1 MEFWRAAHCNFEL
14 LFAQSSMTPILQ
26 HASFYWTL
34 MLDQRKKIIG
44 EDTVLFEH
52 IWKSGKG
59 FYITVSILGAL
70 VLLAIYAYVTQY
82 RTGLTVTGLSRQIFW
97 GVYITNFV
105 FFIGISHAGTFISA
119 VLRILKA
126 EWRRPISRASEL
138 TTVFILMFGVGS
150 VLIDLGRPDRMLYA
164 IRYANFQSP
173 LLWDVCSI
181 ATYLTVSSLSLYLA
195 LIPDIAMLRDLGGKR
210 EWFYRILSL
219 GWTGT
224 EGQHHRLDKAIGFVS
239 ILVIPVMITVH
250 TVVSFVFAMTIQP
263 LWHSA
268 IFGPYFVVGA
278 IFSGV
283 ASVIV
288 VMAVLRKAYHLEN
301 YIKPIHFNNIGIFLM
316 AMTLLWF
323 YFTFAEYITIVYG
336 NDPVHMSIF
345 WSKFTGKFAPLFWL
359 HFVLCFVIPLPIL
372 AIKKFRTIRGTVIVS
387 ISIVLGMWL
396 ERFVIIVPTLT
407 RQRMPVQG
415 AFYIPTWVEWSILAG
430 CISLF
435 TLLYVLF
442 TKVFPIVPVW
452 EVREGR
458 EKAAATAAA
467 RITSYMPETG
477 APKE

>member
-1 MEFWRAAHCNFEL
+1 MIDPK
-14 LFAQSSMTPILQ
+14 Q
-26 HASFYWTL
+26 
-34 MLDQRKKIIG
+34 KIVGQDAI
-44 EDTVLFEH
+44 LFEH
-52 IWKSGKG
+52 IQKTGKK
-59 FYITVSILGAL
+59 FYITVSILAAL
-70 VLLAIYAYVTQY
+70 VLWGIYAYVTQY
-82 RTGLTVTGLSRQIFW
+82 RTGLAVTGLSRQIFW

-164 IRYANFQSP
+164 IRYAQFRSP

-181 ATYLTVSSLSLYLA
+181 TTYLTVSSICLYLG
-195 LIPDIAMLRDLGGKR
+195 LIPDIALLRDLGGKR
-210 EWFYRILSL
+210 AWFYRVLAL

-224 EGQHHRLDKAIGFVS
+224 EGQHHRLDKAINFMS

-263 LWHSA
+263 MWHSA

-288 VMAVLRKAYHLEN
+288 VMAVLRRVYHLEH
-301 YIKPIHFNNIGIFLM
+301 YIKQIHFNNIGVFLL

-323 YFTFAEYITIVYG
+323 YFTSAEYITVFYG
-336 NDPVHMSIF
+336 NEPVHMEIF
-345 WSKFTGKFAPLFWL
+345 WSKLAGKFAPLFWL
-359 HFVLCFVIPLPIL
+359 HFILCFVIPLPIL
-372 AIKKFRTIRGTVIVS
+372 ALRKTRTIRGTVIAS
-387 ISIVLGMWL
+387 ICIVLGMWL

-407 RQRMPVQG
+407 KQRMSVEQ
-415 AFYIPTWVEWSILAG
+415 AFYMPTWVEWSILAG

-435 TLLYVLF
+435 MLLYALF
-442 TKVFPIVPVW
+442 TKVFPIVPIW
-452 EVREGR
+452 EIREGR
-458 EKAAATAAA
+458 ERAVAVVSE
-467 RITSYMPETG
+467 RIKSYLPDDK
-477 APKE
+477 P

>member
-1 MEFWRAAHCNFEL
+1 
-14 LFAQSSMTPILQ
+14 
-26 HASFYWTL
+26 
-34 MLDQRKKIIG
+34 MLDNKQKIIG
-44 EDTVLFEH
+44 EDAALFQH
-52 IWKSGKG
+52 ILKSGKG
-59 FYITVSILGAL
+59 FYITVSILGVL
-70 VLLAIYAYVTQY
+70 VLWGLYAYITQY
-82 RTGLTVTGLSRQIFW
+82 RNGLTVTGLSRQIFW

-119 VLRILKA
+119 VLRVLKA

-138 TTVFILMFGVGS
+138 TTVFILLFGVGS
-150 VLIDLGRPDRMLYA
+150 VLIDLGRPDRMLYM
-164 IRYANFQSP
+164 IRYAHFRSP

-181 ATYLTVSSLSLYLA
+181 ATYLTVSSLSLYIA
-195 LIPDIAMLRDLGGKR
+195 LIPDIAMLRDVGGKR
-210 EWFYRILSL
+210 EWFYRILAL
-219 GWTGT
+219 GWRGD
-224 EGQHHRLDKAIGFVS
+224 ENQHHRLERAINFIS

-288 VMAVLRKAYHLEN
+288 VMAILRKAYHLEN

-336 NDPVHMSIF
+336 NEPTHMAIF
-345 WSKFTGKFAPLFWL
+345 WSKLTGKFAPLFWL
-359 HFVLCFVIPLPIL
+359 HFVLCFIIPLPIL
-372 AIKKFRTIRGTVIVS
+372 AIKKTRNIRGTVIAS
-387 ISIVLGMWL
+387 ISIILGMWL

-407 RQRMPVQG
+407 RQRMPIEG

-435 TLLYVLF
+435 MLLYTLF
-442 TKVFPIVPVW
+442 TKVFPIVSVW

-458 EKAAATAAA
+458 EKAAATVAT
-467 RITSYMPETG
+467 RITSYMPEIG
-477 APKE
+477 MSDK

>member
-1 MEFWRAAHCNFEL
+1 MIDPK
-14 LFAQSSMTPILQ
+14 Q
-26 HASFYWTL
+26 
-34 MLDQRKKIIG
+34 KIVGQDAI
-44 EDTVLFEH
+44 LFEH
-52 IWKSGKG
+52 IQKTGKK
-59 FYITVSILGAL
+59 FYITVSILAAL
-70 VLLAIYAYVTQY
+70 VLWGIYAYVTQY
-82 RTGLTVTGLSRQIFW
+82 RTGLAVTGLSRQIFW

-164 IRYANFQSP
+164 IRYAHFRSP

-181 ATYLTVSSLSLYLA
+181 TTYLTVSSICLYLG
-195 LIPDIAMLRDLGGKR
+195 LIPDIALLRDLGGKR
-210 EWFYRILSL
+210 AWFYRVLAL

-224 EGQHHRLDKAIGFVS
+224 EGQHHRLDKAINFMS

-263 LWHSA
+263 MWHSA

-288 VMAVLRKAYHLEN
+288 VMAVLRRVYHLEH
-301 YIKPIHFNNIGIFLM
+301 YIKQIHFNNIGVFLL

-323 YFTFAEYITIVYG
+323 YFTSAEYITVFYG
-336 NDPVHMSIF
+336 NEPVHMEIF
-345 WSKFTGKFAPLFWL
+345 WSKLAGKFAPLFWL
-359 HFVLCFVIPLPIL
+359 HFILCFVIPLPIL
-372 AIKKFRTIRGTVIVS
+372 ALRKTRTIRGTVIAS
-387 ISIVLGMWL
+387 ICIVLGMWL

-407 RQRMPVQG
+407 KQRMSVEQ
-415 AFYIPTWVEWSILAG
+415 AFYMPTWVEWSILAG

-435 TLLYVLF
+435 MLLYALF
-442 TKVFPIVPVW
+442 TKVFPIVPIW
-452 EVREGR
+452 EIREGR
-458 EKAAATAAA
+458 ERAVAVVSE
-467 RITSYMPETG
+467 RIKSYLPDDK
-477 APKE
+477 P

>member
-1 MEFWRAAHCNFEL
+1 MIDPK
-14 LFAQSSMTPILQ
+14 Q
-26 HASFYWTL
+26 
-34 MLDQRKKIIG
+34 KIVGQDAI
-44 EDTVLFEH
+44 LFEH
-52 IWKSGKG
+52 IQKTGKK
-59 FYITVSILGAL
+59 FYITVSILAAL
-70 VLLAIYAYVTQY
+70 VLWGIYAYVTQY
-82 RTGLTVTGLSRQIFW
+82 RTGLAVTGLSRQIFW

-164 IRYANFQSP
+164 IRYAHFRSP

-181 ATYLTVSSLSLYLA
+181 TTYLTVSSICLYLG
-195 LIPDIAMLRDLGGKR
+195 LIPDIALLRDLGGKR
-210 EWFYRILSL
+210 AWFYRVLAL

-224 EGQHHRLDKAIGFVS
+224 EGQHHRLDKAINFMS

-250 TVVSFVFAMTIQP
+250 TVVSFVFALTIQP
-263 LWHSA
+263 MWHSA

-288 VMAVLRKAYHLEN
+288 VMAVLRRVYHLEH
-301 YIKPIHFNNIGIFLM
+301 YIKQIHFNNIGVFLL

-323 YFTFAEYITIVYG
+323 YFTSAEYITVFYG
-336 NDPVHMSIF
+336 NEPVHMEIF
-345 WSKFTGKFAPLFWL
+345 WSKLAGKFAPLFWL
-359 HFVLCFVIPLPIL
+359 HFILCFVIPLPIL
-372 AIKKFRTIRGTVIVS
+372 ALRKTRTIRGTVIAS
-387 ISIVLGMWL
+387 ICIVLGMWL

-407 RQRMPVQG
+407 KQRMSVEQ
-415 AFYIPTWVEWSILAG
+415 AFYMPTWVEWSILAG

-435 TLLYVLF
+435 MLLYALF
-442 TKVFPIVPVW
+442 TKVFPIVPIW
-452 EVREGR
+452 EIREGR
-458 EKAAATAAA
+458 ERAVAVVSE
-467 RITSYMPETG
+467 RIKSYLPDDI
-477 APKE
+477 P

>member
-1 MEFWRAAHCNFEL
+1 MIDKR
-14 LFAQSSMTPILQ
+14 Q
-26 HASFYWTL
+26 
-34 MLDQRKKIIG
+34 KIFG
-44 EDTVLFEH
+44 EDAVLFEH
-52 IWKSGKG
+52 IYKTGKG

-70 VLLAIYAYVTQY
+70 VLLGLYAYITQY
-82 RTGLTVTGLSRQIFW
+82 RNGLTVTGLSRQIFW

-119 VLRILKA
+119 VLRVLKA

-138 TTVFILMFGVGS
+138 TTVFILLFGVGS

-164 IRYANFQSP
+164 IRYAHFRSP
-173 LLWDVCSI
+173 LLWDICSI
-181 ATYLTVSSLSLYLA
+181 TTYLTVSSICLYLA
-195 LIPDIAMLRDLGGKR
+195 LIPDIALLRDLGGRR

-224 EGQHHRLDKAIGFVS
+224 ERQHRRLEKAINFMS

-336 NDPVHMSIF
+336 NEPIHMDIF
-345 WSKFTGKFAPLFWL
+345 WSKISGKFAPLFWF
-359 HFVLCFVIPLPIL
+359 HFVLCFIIPLPIL
-372 AIKKFRTIRGTVIVS
+372 AVKKIRTIRNTVVAS

-407 RQRMPVQG
+407 RQRLPVEH
-415 AFYIPTWVEWSILAG
+415 AIYVPTWVEWSIFVG

-435 TLLYVLF
+435 MLLYVLF
-442 TKVFPIVPVW
+442 TKIFPIVPVW
-452 EVREGR
+452 EIREGR
-458 EKAAATAAA
+458 EKAVSQVEE
-467 RITSYMPETG
+467 RIRSYLPDD
-477 APKE
+477 KS

>member
-1 MEFWRAAHCNFEL
+1 MVDKE
-14 LFAQSSMTPILQ
+14 Q
-26 HASFYWTL
+26 
-34 MLDQRKKIIG
+34 KIIAG
-44 EDTVLFEH
+44 DAALFEH
-52 IWKSGKG
+52 IWKTGKG
-59 FYITVSILGAL
+59 FYITVSILAAL
-70 VLLAIYAYVTQY
+70 VLWGLYAYVTQY
-82 RTGLTVTGLSRQIFW
+82 LNGLTVTGLSRQIFW

-119 VLRILKA
+119 VLRVLKA
-126 EWRRPISRASEL
+126 EWRRPISRLSEL

-164 IRYANFQSP
+164 IRYAHFTSP

-181 ATYLTVSSLSLYLA
+181 ATYLTVSSICLYLA
-195 LIPDIAMLRDLGGKR
+195 LIPDIALLRDIGGRR

-219 GWTGT
+219 GYTGA
-224 EGQHHRLDKAIGFVS
+224 EVQHRRLEKAIGAMS

-301 YIKPIHFNNIGIFLM
+301 YIKPVHFNNIGIFLM

-323 YFTFAEYITIVYG
+323 YFTFAENITIVYG
-336 NDPVHMSIF
+336 NEPVHMAIF
-345 WSKFTGKFAPLFWL
+345 WSKISGKFAPLFWL
-359 HFVLCFVIPLPIL
+359 HFTLCFVIPLPIL
-372 AIKKFRTIRGTVIVS
+372 AMRRFRTIRGTVIAS
-387 ISIVLGMWL
+387 ISIILGMWL

-407 RQRMPVQG
+407 RQRMPVEG

-435 TLLYVLF
+435 MLLYTLF
-442 TKVFPIVPVW
+442 TKVFPIVPIW
-452 EVREGR
+452 EIREGR
-458 EKAAATAAA
+458 EKAVTAVSD
-467 RITSYMPETG
+467 RIKSYLPEQGTQDKG
-477 APKE
+477 V

>member
-1 MEFWRAAHCNFEL
+1 MVDKR
-14 LFAQSSMTPILQ
+14 Q
-26 HASFYWTL
+26 
-34 MLDQRKKIIG
+34 KIIG
-44 EDTVLFEH
+44 EDAQLFEH
-52 IWKSGKG
+52 IWKTGKG
-59 FYITVSILGAL
+59 LYITVSILGAL
-70 VLLAIYAYVTQY
+70 VLLGLYAYITQY
-82 RTGLTVTGLSRQIFW
+82 RNGLTVTGLSRQIFW

-119 VLRILKA
+119 VLRVLKA
-126 EWRRPISRASEL
+126 EWRRPISRLSEL

-181 ATYLTVSSLSLYLA
+181 TMYLTVSSICLYLA
-195 LIPDIAMLRDLGGKR
+195 LIPDIALLRDLGGKR

-219 GWTGT
+219 GWTGM
-224 EGQHHRLDKAIGFVS
+224 ENQHRRLEKSINFMS

-323 YFTFAEYITIVYG
+323 YFTFAENITIVYG
-336 NDPVHMSIF
+336 NEPVHMAIF
-345 WSKFTGKFAPLFWL
+345 WSKLTGKFAPLFWL
-359 HFVLCFVIPLPIL
+359 HFTLCFIIPLPIL
-372 AIKKFRTIRGTVIVS
+372 AVKKFRTIRGTVVAS
-387 ISIVLGMWL
+387 ISIIIGMWL

-407 RQRMPVQG
+407 KQRMPVEG

-435 TLLYVLF
+435 MLLYILF
-442 TKVFPIVPVW
+442 TKVFPIVPIW
-452 EVREGR
+452 EIREGR
-458 EKAAATAAA
+458 EKAVTQVGE
-467 RITSYMPETG
+467 RIRSYLPE
-477 APKE
+477 P

>member
-1 MEFWRAAHCNFEL
+1 MADKR
-14 LFAQSSMTPILQ
+14 Q
-26 HASFYWTL
+26 
-34 MLDQRKKIIG
+34 KIIG
-44 EDTVLFEH
+44 EDATLFEH
-52 IWKSGKG
+52 IWKTGKG

-70 VLLAIYAYVTQY
+70 VLLGLYAYITQY
-82 RTGLTVTGLSRQIFW
+82 RNGLTVTGLSRQIFW

-119 VLRILKA
+119 VLRVLKA
-126 EWRRPISRASEL
+126 EWRRPISRLSEL

-164 IRYANFQSP
+164 IRYANFRSP

-181 ATYLTVSSLSLYLA
+181 TMYLTVSSICLYLA
-195 LIPDIAMLRDLGGKR
+195 LIPDIALLRDLGGKR

-219 GWTGT
+219 GWTGV
-224 EGQHHRLDKAIGFVS
+224 ENQHRRLEKAINFMS

-288 VMAVLRKAYHLEN
+288 VMAALRKAYHLEN
-301 YIKPIHFNNIGIFLM
+301 YIKPVHFNNIGIFLM

-323 YFTFAEYITIVYG
+323 YFTFAEYITVVYG
-336 NDPVHMSIF
+336 NEPVHMAIF
-345 WSKFTGKFAPLFWL
+345 WSKISGKFAPLFWL
-359 HFVLCFVIPLPIL
+359 HFVLCFIIPLPIL
-372 AIKKFRTIRGTVIVS
+372 AVRRFRTIRGTVAAS
-387 ISIVLGMWL
+387 ISIILGMWL

-407 RQRMPVQG
+407 RQRLPVAQ
-415 AFYIPTWVEWSILAG
+415 AFYIPTWVEWSILTG

-435 TLLYVLF
+435 MLLYTLF
-442 TKVFPIVPVW
+442 TKVFPIVPIW
-452 EVREGR
+452 EIREGR
-458 EKAAATAAA
+458 EKAVTVVSE
-467 RITSYMPETG
+467 RIKSYLPEQ
-477 APKE
+477 

>member
-1 MEFWRAAHCNFEL
+1 MVDRRE
-14 LFAQSSMTPILQ
+14 
-26 HASFYWTL
+26 
-34 MLDQRKKIIG
+34 KIIG
-44 EDTVLFEH
+44 EDRILFEQV
-52 IWKSGKG
+52 WKTGKG

-70 VLLAIYAYVTQY
+70 VLLGLYAYVTQY
-82 RTGLTVTGLSRQIFW
+82 RNGLTVTGLSRQIFW

-119 VLRILKA
+119 VLRVLKA
-126 EWRRPISRASEL
+126 EWRRPISRLSEL

-164 IRYANFQSP
+164 IRYANFRSP

-181 ATYLTVSSLSLYLA
+181 TMYLTVSSICLYLA
-195 LIPDIAMLRDLGGKR
+195 LIPDIALLRDLGGKR

-219 GWTGT
+219 GWTGM
-224 EGQHHRLDKAIGFVS
+224 ENQHRRLEKSINFMS

-288 VMAVLRKAYHLEN
+288 VMAVLRKAYHLKN
-301 YIKPIHFNNIGIFLM
+301 YIKPVHFNNIGIFLM

-323 YFTFAEYITIVYG
+323 YFTFAENITIVYG
-336 NDPVHMSIF
+336 NEPVHMAIF
-345 WSKFTGKFAPLFWL
+345 WSKLTGKFAPLFWL
-359 HFVLCFVIPLPIL
+359 HFTLCFVIPLPIL
-372 AIKKFRTIRGTVIVS
+372 AVKKFRTIRGTVVAS
-387 ISIVLGMWL
+387 ISIIIGMWL

-407 RQRMPVQG
+407 KQRMPVEG

-435 TLLYVLF
+435 ILLYTLF
-442 TKVFPIVPVW
+442 TKVFPIVPIW
-452 EVREGR
+452 EIREGR
-458 EKAAATAAA
+458 EKAITTVSQ
-467 RITSYMPETG
+467 RIQSYLPEQD
-477 APKE
+477 ALDSKIS

>member
-1 MEFWRAAHCNFEL
+1 MVDKR
-14 LFAQSSMTPILQ
+14 QKIL
-26 HASFYWTL
+26 
-34 MLDQRKKIIG
+34 G
-44 EDTVLFEH
+44 EDTILFEH
-52 IWKSGKG
+52 VLKTGKG
-59 FYITVSILGAL
+59 FYITISILGTL
-70 VLLAIYAYVTQY
+70 VLLGLYAYVTQY
-82 RTGLTVTGLSRQIFW
+82 RNGLTVTGLSRQIFW

-119 VLRILKA
+119 VLRVLKA

-138 TTVFILMFGVGS
+138 TTVFILLFGVGS

-164 IRYANFQSP
+164 IRYAHFRSP

-181 ATYLTVSSLSLYLA
+181 TLYLTVSSISLFLA
-195 LIPDIAMLRDLGGKR
+195 LIPDIALFRDLGGKR

-224 EGQHHRLDKAIGFVS
+224 ESQHRRLERAINFMS

-336 NDPVHMSIF
+336 NEPIHMAIF
-345 WSKFTGKFAPLFWL
+345 WSKLTGKFAPLFWL
-359 HFVLCFVIPLPIL
+359 HFVLCFVIPLPTL
-372 AIKKFRTIRGTVIVS
+372 AVRRFRTIRGTVVAS
-387 ISIVLGMWL
+387 ISIIIGMWL

-407 RQRMPVQG
+407 RQRLPIEQ

-430 CISLF
+430 CISF
-435 TLLYVLF
+435 FMLLYTLF
-442 TKVFPIVPVW
+442 TKVFPIVPIW

-458 EKAAATAAA
+458 QKSIAEVGE
-467 RITSYMPETG
+467 RIKTYLPETSTDH
-477 APKE
+477 

>member
-1 MEFWRAAHCNFEL
+1 MIDPK
-14 LFAQSSMTPILQ
+14 Q
-26 HASFYWTL
+26 
-34 MLDQRKKIIG
+34 KIVGQDAI
-44 EDTVLFEH
+44 LFEH
-52 IWKSGKG
+52 IQKTGKK
-59 FYITVSILGAL
+59 FYITVSILAAL
-70 VLLAIYAYVTQY
+70 VLWGIYAYVTQY
-82 RTGLTVTGLSRQIFW
+82 RTGLAVTGLSRQIFW

-164 IRYANFQSP
+164 IRYAQFRSP

-181 ATYLTVSSLSLYLA
+181 TTYLTVSSICLYLG
-195 LIPDIAMLRDLGGKR
+195 LIPDIALLRDLGGKR
-210 EWFYRILSL
+210 AWFYRVLAL

-224 EGQHHRLDKAIGFVS
+224 EGQHHRLDKAINFMS

-250 TVVSFVFAMTIQP
+250 TVVSFVIDMTIQP
-263 LWHSA
+263 MWHSA

-288 VMAVLRKAYHLEN
+288 VMAVLRRVYHLEN
-301 YIKPIHFNNIGIFLM
+301 YIKQIHFNNIGVFLL

-323 YFTFAEYITIVYG
+323 YFTSAEYITVFYG
-336 NDPVHMSIF
+336 NEPVHMEIF
-345 WSKFTGKFAPLFWL
+345 WSKLAGKFAPLFWL
-359 HFVLCFVIPLPIL
+359 HFILCFVIPLPIL
-372 AIKKFRTIRGTVIVS
+372 ALRKTRTIRGTVIAS
-387 ISIVLGMWL
+387 ICIVLGMWL

-407 RQRMPVQG
+407 KQRMSVEQ
-415 AFYIPTWVEWSILAG
+415 AFYMPTWVEWSILAG

-435 TLLYVLF
+435 MLLYALF
-442 TKVFPIVPVW
+442 TKVFPIVPIW
-452 EVREGR
+452 EIREGR
-458 EKAAATAAA
+458 ERAVAVVSE
-467 RITSYMPETG
+467 RIKSYLPDD
-477 APKE
+477 K

>member
-1 MEFWRAAHCNFEL
+1 MIDKR
-14 LFAQSSMTPILQ
+14 Q
-26 HASFYWTL
+26 
-34 MLDQRKKIIG
+34 KIIAQ
-44 EDTVLFEH
+44 DPILFEH
-52 IWKSGKG
+52 IQKTGKG
-59 FYITVSILGAL
+59 FYLTVSILGAL
-70 VLLAIYAYVTQY
+70 VLWGLYAYVTQY
-82 RTGLTVTGLSRQIFW
+82 RTGLGVTGLSRQIFW
-97 GVYITNFV
+97 GVYITDFV

-119 VLRILKA
+119 VLRVLKA
-126 EWRRPISRASEL
+126 EWRRPISRLSEL

-164 IRYANFQSP
+164 IRYAHFTSP

-181 ATYLTVSSLSLYLA
+181 TTYLTVSSISLYLA
-195 LIPDIAMLRDLGGKR
+195 LIPDIAMLRDLGGRR
-210 EWFYRILSL
+210 EWFYRILAL
-219 GWTGT
+219 GWRGT
-224 EGQHHRLDKAIGFVS
+224 EEEHHRLDRAIGFVS

-268 IFGPYFVVGA
+268 VFGPYFVVGA

-288 VMAVLRKAYHLEN
+288 VMAVLRKAYHLES

-336 NDPVHMSIF
+336 NEPVHMAIF
-345 WSKFTGKFAPLFWL
+345 WSKISGKFAPLFWL
-359 HFVLCFVIPLPIL
+359 HFTLCFVIPLPIL
-372 AIKKFRTIRGTVIVS
+372 AIRKFRTIRGTVVAS
-387 ISIVLGMWL
+387 ISIILGMWL

-407 RQRMPVQG
+407 RQRMPAAG
-415 AFYIPTWVEWSILAG
+415 AFYVPTWVEWSILAG

-435 TLLYVLF
+435 VLLYALF
-442 TKVFPIVPVW
+442 TKIFPIVPVW

-458 EKAAATAAA
+458 EKAAASVAA
-467 RITSYMPETG
+467 RIEGYMPEANS
-477 APKE
+477 APENSRG

>member
-1 MEFWRAAHCNFEL
+1 MVDKR
-14 LFAQSSMTPILQ
+14 Q
-26 HASFYWTL
+26 
-34 MLDQRKKIIG
+34 KIIG
-44 EDTVLFEH
+44 EDAQLFEH
-52 IWKSGKG
+52 IWKTGKG

-70 VLLAIYAYVTQY
+70 VLLGLYAYITQY
-82 RTGLTVTGLSRQIFW
+82 RNGLTVTGLSRQIFW

-119 VLRILKA
+119 VLRVLKA
-126 EWRRPISRASEL
+126 EWRRPISRLSEL

-164 IRYANFQSP
+164 IRYAHFRSP

-181 ATYLTVSSLSLYLA
+181 AMYLTVSSICLYLA
-195 LIPDIAMLRDLGGKR
+195 LIPDIALLRDLGEKR

-219 GWTGT
+219 GWTGA
-224 EGQHHRLDKAIGFVS
+224 ESQHRRLDRAISFMS

-301 YIKPIHFNNIGIFLM
+301 YIKPVHFNNIGIFLM

-336 NDPVHMSIF
+336 NEPVHMAIF
-345 WSKFTGKFAPLFWL
+345 WSKISGKFAPLFWL
-359 HFVLCFVIPLPIL
+359 HFVLCFIIPLPIH
-372 AIKKFRTIRGTVIVS
+372 AVRRYRTIRGTVVAS
-387 ISIVLGMWL
+387 ISIILGMWL

-407 RQRMPVQG
+407 RQRLPVEQ

-435 TLLYVLF
+435 MLLYTLF
-442 TKVFPIVPVW
+442 TKVFPIVPIW
-452 EVREGR
+452 EIREGR
-458 EKAAATAAA
+458 EKAPAAVAA

-477 APKE
+477 SSGG

>member
-1 MEFWRAAHCNFEL
+1 MIDKR
-14 LFAQSSMTPILQ
+14 QKIL
-26 HASFYWTL
+26 
-34 MLDQRKKIIG
+34 G
-44 EDTVLFEH
+44 EDTILFEH
-52 IWKSGKG
+52 VLKTGKG

-70 VLLAIYAYVTQY
+70 VLLGLYAYVTQY

-119 VLRILKA
+119 VLRVLKA

-138 TTVFILMFGVGS
+138 TTVFILLFGVGS

-181 ATYLTVSSLSLYLA
+181 TMYLTVSSISLYLA

-219 GWTGT
+219 GWTAA
-224 EGQHHRLDKAIGFVS
+224 ESQHHRLEKAINFVS

-336 NDPVHMSIF
+336 NEPIHMAIF
-345 WSKFTGKFAPLFWL
+345 WSKLTGKFAPLFWL

-372 AIKKFRTIRGTVIVS
+372 AVKRTRTIRGTVVAS
-387 ISIVLGMWL
+387 ISIIIGMWL

-407 RQRMPVQG
+407 RQRLPVEQ

-430 CISLF
+430 CISF
-435 TLLYVLF
+435 FMLLYTLF
-442 TKVFPIVPVW
+442 TKVFPIVPIW

-458 EKAAATAAA
+458 QKSIAEVGE
-467 RITSYMPETG
+467 RIKTYLPETSTDH
-477 APKE
+477 

>member
-1 MEFWRAAHCNFEL
+1 MIDKR
-14 LFAQSSMTPILQ
+14 Q
-26 HASFYWTL
+26 
-34 MLDQRKKIIG
+34 KIIA
-44 EDTVLFEH
+44 EDRPLFEH
-52 IWKSGKG
+52 IWKTGKG

-70 VLLAIYAYVTQY
+70 VLWGLYAYITQY
-82 RTGLTVTGLSRQIFW
+82 RTGLGVTGLSRQIFW

-119 VLRILKA
+119 VLRVLKA
-126 EWRRPISRASEL
+126 EWRRPISRLSEL

-164 IRYANFQSP
+164 IRYAHFRSP

-181 ATYLTVSSLSLYLA
+181 ATYLTVSSICLYLA
-195 LIPDIAMLRDLGGKR
+195 LIPDIALLRDMGGKR
-210 EWFYRILSL
+210 EWFYRALAV

-224 EGQHHRLDKAIGFVS
+224 ADQHRRLDKAISAMSV
-239 ILVIPVMITVH
+239 LVIPVMITVH

-263 LWHSA
+263 MWHSA

-288 VMAVLRKAYHLEN
+288 VMAILRKVYHLES
-301 YIKPIHFNNIGIFLM
+301 YIKPVHFNNIGVFLM

-323 YFTFAEYITIVYG
+323 YFTFAEYLTVFYG
-336 NDPVHMSIF
+336 NEPIHMEIF
-345 WSKFTGKFAPLFWL
+345 WSKLAGKFAPIFWL

-372 AIKKFRTIRGTVIVS
+372 AIRKIRTIRGTVIAS

-407 RQRMPVQG
+407 KQRMPVEG
-415 AFYIPTWVEWSILAG
+415 AFYIPTWVEWSIFVG
-430 CISLF
+430 CVSLF
-435 TLLYVLF
+435 ILLYTLF
-442 TKVFPIVPVW
+442 TKAFPIVPVW

-458 EKAAATAAA
+458 EKAAAQVAE
-467 RITSYMPETG
+467 RVKSYMPDTG
-477 APKE
+477 EAVK

>member
-1 MEFWRAAHCNFEL
+1 MVDKR
-14 LFAQSSMTPILQ
+14 Q
-26 HASFYWTL
+26 
-34 MLDQRKKIIG
+34 KIIG
-44 EDTVLFEH
+44 EDAKLFEH
-52 IWKSGKG
+52 IWKTGKG

-70 VLLAIYAYVTQY
+70 VLLGLYAYITQY
-82 RTGLTVTGLSRQIFW
+82 RNGLTVTGLSRQIFW

-119 VLRILKA
+119 VLRVLKA

-138 TTVFILMFGVGS
+138 TTVFILLFGVGS

-164 IRYANFQSP
+164 IRYAHFRSP

-181 ATYLTVSSLSLYLA
+181 SLYLTVSSICLYLA
-195 LIPDIAMLRDLGGKR
+195 LIPDIALLRDLGGRR
-210 EWFYRILSL
+210 EWFYRVLSL

-224 EGQHHRLDKAIGFVS
+224 ESQHRRLERAINSMS

-336 NDPVHMSIF
+336 NEPIHMAIF
-345 WSKFTGKFAPLFWL
+345 WSKISGKFAPLFWL
-359 HFVLCFVIPLPIL
+359 HFILCFIIPLPIL
-372 AIKKFRTIRGTVIVS
+372 AVRRFRTIRGTVIAS
-387 ISIVLGMWL
+387 ISIILGMWL

-407 RQRMPVQG
+407 KQRMPVEG

-435 TLLYVLF
+435 VLLYTLF
-442 TKVFPIVPVW
+442 TKVFPIVPIW
-452 EVREGR
+452 EIREGR
-458 EKAAATAAA
+458 EKAVTQVGE
-467 RITSYMPETG
+467 RIRSYLPE
-477 APKE
+477 P

>member
-1 MEFWRAAHCNFEL
+1 MVDKR
-14 LFAQSSMTPILQ
+14 Q
-26 HASFYWTL
+26 
-34 MLDQRKKIIG
+34 KIIG
-44 EDTVLFEH
+44 EDAQLFEH

-70 VLLAIYAYVTQY
+70 VLWGLYAYITQY

-119 VLRILKA
+119 VLRVLKA
-126 EWRRPISRASEL
+126 EWRRPISRLSEL

-164 IRYANFQSP
+164 IRYANFRSP

-181 ATYLTVSSLSLYLA
+181 SLYLTVSSICLYLA
-195 LIPDIAMLRDLGGKR
+195 LIPDIALLRDLGGRR
-210 EWFYRILSL
+210 EWFYRVLSL

-224 EGQHHRLDKAIGFVS
+224 ESQHRRLERAINSMS

-288 VMAVLRKAYHLEN
+288 VMAVLRKAYHLES
-301 YIKPIHFNNIGIFLM
+301 YIKPVHFNNIGIFLM

-336 NDPVHMSIF
+336 NEPVHMAIF
-345 WSKFTGKFAPLFWL
+345 WSKISGKFAPLFWL
-359 HFVLCFVIPLPIL
+359 HFILCFIIPLPIL
-372 AIKKFRTIRGTVIVS
+372 AVRKFRTIRGTVAVS
-387 ISIVLGMWL
+387 ISIILGMWL

-407 RQRMPVQG
+407 KQRMPVEG

-435 TLLYVLF
+435 ILLYTLF
-442 TKVFPIVPVW
+442 TKVFPIVPIW
-452 EVREGR
+452 EIREGR
-458 EKAAATAAA
+458 EKAITTVSQ
-467 RITSYMPETG
+467 RIQSYLPE
-477 APKE
+477 P

>member
-1 MEFWRAAHCNFEL
+1 
-14 LFAQSSMTPILQ
+14 MTPILQ
-26 HASFYWTL
+26 HSRFYSVL
-34 MLDQRKKIIG
+34 MLDQRQKIIG

-52 IWKSGKG
+52 IWKSGRG

-70 VLLAIYAYVTQY
+70 VLLGLYAYVTQY
-82 RTGLTVTGLSRQIFW
+82 RTGLGVTGLSRQIFW

-138 TTVFILMFGVGS
+138 TTVFILLFGVGS

-181 ATYLTVSSLSLYLA
+181 ATYLA

-219 GWTGT
+219 GWRGT
-224 EGQHHRLDKAIGFVS
+224 ESQHHRLDKAIGFVS
-239 ILVIPVMITVH
+239 VLVIPVMITVH

-283 ASVIV
+283 ASVII

-336 NDPVHMSIF
+336 NEPIHMAIF
-345 WSKFTGKFAPLFWL
+345 WSKISGKFAPLFWL
-359 HFVLCFVIPLPIL
+359 HFTLCFVIPLPIL
-372 AIKKFRTIRGTVIVS
+372 AVKKFRTIRGTVIAS

-407 RQRMPVQG
+407 RQRMPIQG

-435 TLLYVLF
+435 ILLYVLF

-458 EKAAATAAA
+458 EKAAATVAA

-477 APKE
+477 ASKK